1 MSEDFI
7 VNAETRTDVG
17 KGASRRLRHAG
28 KVPAI
33 IYGSGKDPASL
44 TLGHDEFMHHLEH
57 EAFYSHILT
66 VNVDGKKQKAV
77 MKDLQRHPSK
87 PRVLH
92 VDFLRVSD
100 KDVITMSIPIH
111 YLNEET
117 SVGVKAGGLVSHLMT
132 TIDIACKAS
141 DLPEYL
147 QLDIAEVDVGGSLH
161 LSDIVLPEGVEIP
174 ALAQGTDHDLPVVNI
189 HLPRAVVEEEETTEV
204 AEGAEGVE
212 GAEGA
217 EASAEGGEGEATDK

>member
-33 IYGSGKDPASL
+33 IYGSGKDPVSL

-57 EAFYSHILT
+57 EAFYSHILN
-66 VNVDGKKQKAV
+66 VSVDGKKQKAV

-100 KDVITMSIPIH
+100 KDVIHMSIPVH
-111 YLNEET
+111 FLNEEE
-117 SVGVKAGGLVSHLMT
+117 SAGVKEGGLVSHLMT

-147 QLDIAEVDVGGSLH
+147 QLDIIEVEVGGSLH
-161 LSDIVLPEGVEIP
+161 LSDIELPKGVEIP
-174 ALAQGTDHDLPVVNI
+174 ALAHGADYDLPVVSI
-189 HLPRAVVEEEETTEV
+189 HMPRAVVEEEPTE
-204 AEGAEGVE
+204 AAEGVE
-212 GAEGA
+212 A
-217 EASAEGGEGEATDK
+217 AEGGEAAAEGKEGEATEE

>member
-1 MSEDFI
+1 MSVDFT

-17 KGASRRLRHAG
+17 KGASRRLRHAN

-33 IYGSGKDPASL
+33 IYGSGKDPVSL
-44 TLGHDEFMHHLEH
+44 TLGHDEFMHHLEQ

-77 MKDLQRHPSK
+77 MKDIQRHPSK

-100 KDVITMSIPIH
+100 KDVIHMQVPVH
-111 YLNEET
+111 FLNEEE

-147 QLDIAEVDVGGSLH
+147 QLDVIEVDVGGSLH
-161 LSDIVLPEGVEIP
+161 LSDIELPKGVEIP
-174 ALAQGTDHDLPVVNI
+174 ALAHGADHDLPVVSI
-189 HLPRAVVEEEETTEV
+189 HMPRAVEEEEPTEAAEA
-204 AEGAEGVE
+204 AEGE
-212 GAEGA
+212 
-217 EASAEGGEGEATDK
+217 EAAAEGGEGEATDK

>member
-1 MSEDFI
+1 MSEDFT

-17 KGASRRLRHAG
+17 KGASRRLRHAN
-28 KVPAI
+28 KIPAI
-33 IYGSGKDPASL
+33 IYGSGKDPVSL
-44 TLGHDEFMHHLEH
+44 TVGHDEFMHHLEH

-77 MKDLQRHPSK
+77 LKDLQRHPSR
-87 PRVLH
+87 PRMLH
-92 VDFLRVSD
+92 IDFLRVSD
-100 KDVITMSIPIH
+100 KDVIHMSIPVH
-111 YLNEET
+111 FLNEEE
-117 SVGVKAGGLVSHLMT
+117 SAGVKEGGLVSHLMT

-147 QLDIAEVDVGGSLH
+147 QLDIIEVEVGGSLH
-161 LSDIVLPEGVEIP
+161 LSDIELPKGVEIP
-174 ALAQGTDHDLPVVNI
+174 ALAHGADHDLPVVSI
-189 HLPRAVVEEEETTEV
+189 HMPRAVVEEEPTEA
-204 AEGAEGVE
+204 AEGAE

>member
-33 IYGSGKDPASL
+33 MYGSGKDPVSL
-44 TLGHDEFMHHLEH
+44 TLGHDEFIHHLEH

-100 KDVITMSIPIH
+100 KDVIHMSIPVH
-111 YLNEET
+111 FLNEEE
-117 SVGVKAGGLVSHLMT
+117 SAGVKEGGLVSHLMT

-147 QLDIAEVDVGGSLH
+147 QLDIIEVEIGGSLH
-161 LSDIVLPEGVEIP
+161 LSDIELPKGVEIP
-174 ALAQGTDHDLPVVNI
+174 ALAHGADYDLPVISI
-189 HLPRAVVEEEETTEV
+189 HMPRAVVEEEPTE
-204 AEGAEGVE
+204 AAEGVE
-212 GAEGA
+212 A
-217 EASAEGGEGEATDK
+217 AEGGEAAAEGKEGEATEE

>member
-33 IYGSGKDPASL
+33 IYGSGKDPVSL
-44 TLGHDEFMHHLEH
+44 AVGHDEFMHHLEH

-77 MKDLQRHPSK
+77 LKDLQRHPSK
-87 PRVLH
+87 PRMLH
-92 VDFLRVSD
+92 IDFLRVSD
-100 KDVITMSIPIH
+100 KDVIHMSIPVH
-111 YLNEET
+111 FLNEEE
-117 SVGVKAGGLVSHLMT
+117 SAGVKEGGLVSHLMT

-147 QLDIAEVDVGGSLH
+147 QLDIIEVEVGGSLH
-161 LSDIVLPEGVEIP
+161 LSDIELPKGVEIP
-174 ALAQGTDHDLPVVNI
+174 ALAHGADHDLPVVSI
-189 HLPRAVVEEEETTEV
+189 HMPRAVVEEEPSE
-204 AEGAEGVE
+204 AAEGVE
-212 GAEGA
+212 AAEGG
-217 EASAEGGEGEATDK
+217 EAAAEGGEGEATDK

>member
-7 VNAETRTDVG
+7 VSAEARTDVG

-33 IYGSGKDPASL
+33 IYGSGKDPVSL
-44 TLGHDEFMHHLEH
+44 TVGHDEFMHHLEQ

-77 MKDLQRHPSK
+77 LKDLQRHPSK
-87 PRVLH
+87 SRVLH
-92 VDFLRVSD
+92 IDFLRVSD
-100 KDVITMSIPIH
+100 KDVIHMSIPVH
-111 YLNEET
+111 FLNEEE
-117 SVGVKAGGLVSHLMT
+117 SAGVKEGGLVSHLMT

-147 QLDIAEVDVGGSLH
+147 QLDVIEVEVGGSLH
-161 LSDIVLPEGVEIP
+161 LSDIELPKGVEIP
-174 ALAQGTDHDLPVVNI
+174 ALAHGADHDLPVVSI
-189 HLPRAVVEEEETTEV
+189 HMPRAAVEEDVTSEA
-204 AEGAEGVE
+204 AEGAEGT
-212 GAEGA
+212 

>member
-33 IYGSGKDPASL
+33 IYGSGKDPVSL
-44 TLGHDEFMHHLEH
+44 TVGHDEFMHHLES

-77 MKDLQRHPSK
+77 LKDLQRHPSK
-87 PRVLH
+87 PRMLH
-92 VDFLRVSD
+92 IDFLRVSD
-100 KDVITMSIPIH
+100 KDVIHMSIPVH
-111 YLNEET
+111 FLNEEE
-117 SVGVKAGGLVSHLMT
+117 SAGVKEGGLVSHLMT

-147 QLDIAEVDVGGSLH
+147 QLDIIEVEVGGSLH
-161 LSDIVLPEGVEIP
+161 LSDIKLPKGVEIP
-174 ALAQGTDHDLPVVNI
+174 ALAHGADHDLPVVSI
-189 HLPRAVVEEEETTEV
+189 HMPRAVVEEEPTE
-204 AEGAEGVE
+204 AAEGVE
-212 GAEGA
+212 AAEGG
-217 EASAEGGEGEATDK
+217 EAAAEGGEGEATDK

>member
-1 MSEDFI
+1 MSEDFT
-7 VNAETRTDVG
+7 VNAEARTDVG

-33 IYGSGKDPASL
+33 MYGSGKDPVSL

-66 VNVDGKKQKAV
+66 VSVGGKKQKAV

-87 PRVLH
+87 PKVLH

-100 KDVITMSIPIH
+100 KDVIHMSVPVH
-111 YLNEET
+111 FLNEEE
-117 SVGVKAGGLVSHLMT
+117 SAGVKEGGLVSHLMT
-132 TIDIACKAS
+132 TIEIACKAS

-147 QLDIAEVDVGGSLH
+147 QLDIIEVEVGGSLH

-174 ALAQGTDHDLPVVNI
+174 ALTHGADHDLPVVSI
-189 HLPRAVVEEEETTEV
+189 HMPRAVEEETTVE
-204 AEGAEGVE
+204 AAEGVE
-212 GAEGA
+212 GVEGSEGE
-217 EASAEGGEGEATDK
+217 EASAEGKEGEATEE

>member
-33 IYGSGKDPASL
+33 IYGSGKGPVSL
-44 TLGHDEFMHHLEH
+44 TVGHDEFMHHLEH

-77 MKDLQRHPSK
+77 LKDLQRHPSK
-87 PRVLH
+87 ARMLH
-92 VDFLRVSD
+92 IDFLRVSD
-100 KDVITMSIPIH
+100 KDVIHMSIPVH
-111 YLNEET
+111 FLNEEE
-117 SVGVKAGGLVSHLMT
+117 SAGVKEGGLVSHLMT

-147 QLDIAEVDVGGSLH
+147 QLDVIGVEVGGSLH
-161 LSDIVLPEGVEIP
+161 LSDIVLPKGVEIP
-174 ALAQGTDHDLPVVNI
+174 ALAHGADHDLPVVSI
-189 HLPRAVVEEEETTEV
+189 HMPRAVVEEEPTE
-204 AEGAEGVE
+204 AAEGVE
-212 GAEGA
+212 AAEGG
-217 EASAEGGEGEATDK
+217 EAAAEGGEGEATDK

>member
-17 KGASRRLRHAG
+17 KGASRRLRHTG
-28 KVPAI
+28 RVPAI
-33 IYGSGKDPASL
+33 IYGSGKDPVSL

-87 PRVLH
+87 SRVMH

-100 KDVITMSIPIH
+100 KDVIHMSIPVH
-111 YLNEET
+111 FLNEES

-132 TIDIACKAS
+132 TVDIACKAS

-147 QLDIAEVDVGGSLH
+147 QLDIIGVEVGGSLH

-174 ALAQGTDHDLPVVNI
+174 ALAQGPDHDLPIVSI
-189 HLPRAVVEEEETTEV
+189 HLPRAVVEEEPTV
-204 AEGAEGVE
+204 AAEGVE
-212 GAEGA
+212 AA
-217 EASAEGGEGEATDK
+217 AEGGEAPAEGKEGEATEE